1 MDKMK
6 LPLSIAASWAWGT
19 SLIVGMQIAQQ
30 KGLIAWGIWASANC
44 LTLVLFGALTRTGF
58 LSRRVFES
66 KWIKWSA
73 IGIQLF
79 CLVIQLNILNTI
91 ALQMGAS
98 DELAYF
104 FATAIGVIFTVW
116 MYKHGLETSIWTDKW
131 QALITA
137 ALIVSIV
144 GIGLILDVQT
154 ITHAEST
161 SSDVFWGF
169 WSACI
174 LFAGP
179 IGDIQHYQRAEVAG
193 KSPAFTIA
201 GLFFA
206 VYMLLV
212 LAMSFFEF
220 NWLMNVLLILAVIG
234 VTSSTIDS
242 IAVALHEIANKKIGT
257 AVALFVCVFWGVFAS
272 MGIIE
277 LWSKAGVFRVA
288 FALLIVGYAA
298 YYSFWVP
305 ILSADRTE

>member
-1 MDKMK
+1 MK

-30 KGLIAWGIWASANC
+30 KGLTAWFIWAIANS
-44 LTLVLFGALTRTGF
+44 LTLVLFGALTRSGF
-58 LSRRVFES
+58 LSQRVFDS
-66 KWIKWSA
+66 NIIKWSA
-73 IGIQLF
+73 IGIQIF

-98 DELAYF
+98 PILAYL
-104 FATAIGVIFTVW
+104 FATTIGVIFTVW
-116 MYKHGLETSIWTDKW
+116 MYRHGLETSIWTDKW

-137 ALIVSIV
+137 ALLVVIL
-144 GIGLILDVQT
+144 GIGLVSDAKT

-161 SSDVFWGF
+161 TADVLWGV

-193 KSPAFTIA
+193 KSHAFAVA
-201 GLFFA
+201 GFFFA
-206 VYMLLV
+206 IYMLLV

-220 NWLMNVLLILAVIG
+220 NWLMNALLILAVIG

-242 IAVALHEIANKKIGT
+242 IAVALHEMVNKKVGT
-257 AVALFVCVFWGVFAS
+257 FVALFVCIFWGVFAS

-277 LWSKAGVFRVA
+277 LWSKAGVFRVG
-288 FALLIVGYAA
+288 FALLIIFHA
-298 YYSFWVP
+298 
-305 ILSADRTE
+305 LSKQRRVNE